1 MKGVPIRLRL
11 TLAFAVAM
19 ALLLTAAGAFLYL
32 QLGRSL
38 SRSLDQ
44 GLRGRA
50 AVLAA
55 LVSQSDSGLREA
67 PPSAQAEESIAQ
79 VLDPRGKVVD
89 ATRGADRIALLTRAQ
104 VARAMRAPYFA
115 DRGTEERLFAMPVN
129 AQSRRFVVVAGA
141 SREPRAAALSSL
153 LTELLIGGPIAL
165 ALACGLGFALAS
177 GALGPMEAMR
187 ARASGISASERGAR
201 LPVPAARDE
210 VARLAETL
218 NALLGRLEDALDRE
232 RRFVAD
238 ASHELRTPLALLKA
252 EIELAL
258 EGPDAPSLLR
268 SALHSAGGEV
278 DRLIQLAEDLLQLA
292 RLEGGRLPVRLEET
306 DVQALAEDVA
316 LRFVPRAAGTGGS
329 VAVASGPEVAIEA
342 DRLRLEQALVNL
354 VDNALRH
361 GGGHVEIR
369 ASTTGLGAVQLFV
382 RDHGPGFPPGYLGR
396 AADPFSRKG
405 AVRTSRGSGLGLAI
419 VAAIAESHDGSLR
432 LENASGG
439 GAAATL
445 VLPRRPRGEAAVS
458 GCAA

>member
-1 MKGVPIRLRL
+1 MLKRLPIRLRL

-19 ALLLTAAGAFLYL
+19 TLLLTAVGTFLYV

-50 AVLAA
+50 AVIAA

-67 PPSAQAEESIAQ
+67 RPSPRAEESIAQ
-79 VLDPRGKVVD
+79 VLDARGRVVD
-89 ATRGADRIALLTRAQ
+89 ATRDAGQSALLTRPQAQ
-104 VARAMRAPYFA
+104 QALRLPLFV
-115 DRGTEERLFAMPVN
+115 DRGTEARLFAMPVN
-129 AQSRRFVVVAGA
+129 AQNRRLVVVAGA
-141 SREPRAAALSSL
+141 SREPRAEALSSL

-187 ARASGISASERGAR
+187 ARASGISASDRGAR

-218 NALLGRLEDALDRE
+218 NALLGRLEEALERE

-258 EGPDAPSLLR
+258 EGPDAPQLLR
-268 SALHSAGGEV
+268 DALQSAGEEV
-278 DRLIQLAEDLLQLA
+278 DWLTQLAEDMLQFA
-292 RLEGGRLPVRLEET
+292 RLDSGRLPVRLEHL
-306 DVQALAEDVA
+306 DVQALAEGVA
-316 LRFVPRAAGTGGS
+316 VRFCTRAAADGRS
-329 VAVASGPEVAIEA
+329 VAVAPGSELAIEA

-354 VDNALRH
+354 LDNALRY
-361 GGGHVEIR
+361 GGGEVEIQTS
-369 ASTTGLGAVQLFV
+369 STGHCAVELRV
-382 RDHGPGFPPGYLGR
+382 RDHGPGFPPDYLRR
-396 AADPFSRKG
+396 AAGPFSRND
-405 AVRTSRGSGLGLAI
+405 ANRTSRGSGLGLAI
-419 VAAIAESHDGSLR
+419 VDAIAASHNGSFR
-432 LENASGG
+432 LENASDG
-439 GAAATL
+439 GAVATL
-445 VLPRRPRGEAAVS
+445 LLPQRIRSETGAV
-458 GCAA
+458 GRL